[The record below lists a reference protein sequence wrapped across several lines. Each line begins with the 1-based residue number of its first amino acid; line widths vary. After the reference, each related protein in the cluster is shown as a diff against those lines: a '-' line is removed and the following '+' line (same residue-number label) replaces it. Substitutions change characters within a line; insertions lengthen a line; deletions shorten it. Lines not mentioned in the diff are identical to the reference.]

1 MTAVIYARYSSDNQR
16 EESIE
21 GQIRECTAYAEKNG
35 FTVVKHYIDRAISA
49 KTDNRPQF
57 QQMIKDSE
65 RGIFDVI
72 IVWKLD
78 RFARNRYDSAR
89 YKTQLKRNGV
99 KLVSATEVI
108 SAGPEGIILESVL
121 EGYAEYYSA
130 DLSEKVVRGMTENT
144 LKGVYNGGT
153 VPFGY
158 VIDENRHYKPDPLL
172 APYVEQ
178 AFQKYA
184 DGATMTDLRDWLKA
198 HNIKNT
204 LGGEMSYNTIQR
216 MLSSRRYIG
225 ELRLRDVV
233 QPNAIPALVSEDLF
247 NKVQEKLT
255 KNKKAPARHKAED
268 TYLLTTKLYCGK
280 CGALMFGE
288 SGVSHTGKMYTY
300 YKCAAAKKKKT
311 CDKKAVRKQWLED
324 LVVSETMKLV
334 EDDASM
340 NAIIAKV
347 MELQNQES
355 TDLPIY
361 EKQLRETEVG
371 ITNMLNAIQMGIL
384 TSSTKE
390 RLEALEEQRKELQA
404 RIAEERLAK
413 PKMKEEFVRF
423 WLLRFR
429 KLDMTQPEQRQ
440 ALVDT
445 FINAIY
451 LYDDKVLITFNYK
464 EGTETVAFGEAV
476 KAEKS
481 SDMCARGA
489 PDIERQIVRFG
500 VLSLYRKAAAHFL
513 HTVCTFAREEILGE
527 QGSRQFSAFV
537 CVHQPDGF
545 KDLFAGDFCCRRLFV
560 LPGLGCCRGQVLG
573 IEVCFDLL
581 GQLQPGLVLRMGVG
595 VHQDSSSCMTGV
607 ALHRLEVAIRLQEL
621 VGGTGVTQTVEHDLF
636 KLWMLRS
643 PQAVPFCQ
651 QLRCDGQ
658 AIREP
663 EQLPAVAVLFWGVLL
678 VLLELF
684 KPCQKLRFQ
693 RFGHIQDAV
702 GLLGLWLFQD
712 ERGLA
717 ALTPVRERVV
727 DLLGVEL
734 FQSVLVGS
742 LHGLI
747 DRDGATPIGGIEIQI
762 TRLQA
767 ENFAL
772 TERKDHAH
780 VHCQMQGGVL
790 DGLQGC
796 QHGFLVPDGALLDVD
811 LWCITGKGNLV
822 NQVPFHR
829 IGKGGFQQGVDFVD
843 GGAGQQ
849 PLLLFVG
856 QGLLYAVDVLPAGSL
871 GKGSIELLNVVGAQ
885 LLHFP
890 FPDIRHDKVLHH
902 RHGLG
907 VGLGGPLVLCGLDR
921 DPFVQHLLHRHG
933 VGDEECAVQQ
943 FFLDRDLSLLRLL
956 PGLETFPSLAG
967 LAGTVFVL
975 VTDGVGISALHNRC
989 HRLPPSDRCKPV
1001 VEALLVHPDAGADA

>member
-1 MTAVIYARYSSDNQR
+1 MTAVIYARYSTDSQR

-35 FTVVKHYIDRAISA
+35 FTVVKHYIDRAVSA

-130 DLSEKVVRGMTENT
+130 DLSEKVVRGMTENA
-144 LKGVYNGGT
+144 LKGIYNGGT
-153 VPFGY
+153 IPFGY
-158 VIDENRHYKPDPLL
+158 MIDETRHYQPDPLL

-178 AFQKYA
+178 TFQKYA

-198 HNIKNT
+198 HNIKNSM
-204 LGGEMSYNTIQR
+204 GGEMSYNTIQR
-216 MLSSRRYIG
+216 MLSNRRYIG

-233 QPNAIPALVSEDLF
+233 QPNAIPALVSEELF
-247 NKVQEKLT
+247 NKVQKKLA
-255 KNKKAPARHKAED
+255 KNKKAPARHKAEEI
-268 TYLLTTKLYCGK
+268 YLLTTKLYCGK

-324 LVVSETMKLV
+324 LVVNETMKLV

-340 NAIIAKV
+340 NAIIVKV

-361 EKQLRETEVG
+361 EKQLKETEVG

-481 SDMCARGA
+481 SDMSARGA
-489 PDIERQIVRFG
+489 PENAVKSKDFMAFLFFWQG
-500 VLSLYRKAAAHFL
+500 L
-513 HTVCTFAREEILGE
+513 HTFAHLLHTLQKSHELFASLAQRVFRCTKKNLLREEHP
-527 QGSRQFSAFV
+527 RQLAALL
-537 CVHQPDGF
+537 CVHLPDGF
-545 KDLFAGDFCCRRLFV
+545 KDHFTRDFCCHRRFV
-560 LPGLGCCRGQVLG
+560 FRGFLRLCTCYVLRV
-573 IEVCFDLL
+573 EVGFDLL
-581 GQLQPGLVLRMGVG
+581 GQLQPGFVLRVGVG
-595 VHQDSSSCMTGV
+595 VHQDGGGCMAGV
-607 ALHRLEVAIRLQEL
+607 ALHRLEVTARLQQL
-621 VGGTGVTQTVEHDLF
+621 VGGTGVAQTVKHDL
-636 KLWMLRS
+636 L
-643 PQAVPFCQ
+643 
-651 QLRCDGQ
+651 
-658 AIREP
+658 
-663 EQLPAVAVLFWGVLL
+663 
-678 VLLELF
+678 
-684 KPCQKLRFQ
+684 KLRVFCPPHTVPLCQ
-693 RFGHIQDAV
+693 NV
-702 GLLGLWLFQD
+702 
-712 ERGLA
+712 RGN
-717 ALTPVRERVV
+717 
-727 DLLGVEL
+727 G
-734 FQSVLVGS
+734 
-742 LHGLI
+742 
-747 DRDGATPIGGIEIQI
+747 
-762 TRLQA
+762 
-767 ENFAL
+767 
-772 TERKDHAH
+772 
-780 VHCQMQGGVL
+780 
-790 DGLQGC
+790 
-796 QHGFLVPDGALLDVD
+796 
-811 LWCITGKGNLV
+811 
-822 NQVPFHR
+822 
-829 IGKGGFQQGVDFVD
+829 
-843 GGAGQQ
+843 
-849 PLLLFVG
+849 
-856 QGLLYAVDVLPAGSL
+856 
-871 GKGSIELLNVVGAQ
+871 
-885 LLHFP
+885 
-890 FPDIRHDKVLHH
+890 
-902 RHGLG
+902 
-907 VGLGGPLVLCGLDR
+907 
-921 DPFVQHLLHRHG
+921 
-933 VGDEECAVQQ
+933 
-943 FFLDRDLSLLRLL
+943 
-956 PGLETFPSLAG
+956 
-967 LAGTVFVL
+967 
-975 VTDGVGISALHNRC
+975 
-989 HRLPPSDRCKPV
+989 
-1001 VEALLVHPDAGADA
+1001 